1 MRMSTNAATGSRT
14 ASSGLEPVPSNLLLR
29 GLSVLR
35 CFGVERSA
43 LGSSD
48 IARMTGLPQP
58 TVWRICK
65 TLQSQG
71 YLTLEQDRTRYRPG
85 AAVLTLGYAA
95 LQSLEIS
102 ELSKPSL
109 QDIANRVRGASGL
122 SIRERHTMLLVQRCE
137 AHGARITYNMRIGD
151 TLPMLTSASGWAHL
165 VSLPPKERAELIGR
179 LERADPDAA
188 KTAAKPMKA
197 AFDAF
202 EKTGYILNSGI
213 LFPGLISIAV
223 PFTSRRRGAKYVVS
237 CSATSVV
244 FGTRTLHESIGKALS
259 RIAKELSDV

>member
-1 MRMSTNAATGSRT
+1 MSTNATMTSHGPD
-14 ASSGLEPVPSNLLLR
+14 PVPSNLLLR

-35 CFGVERSA
+35 CFGSGRSA

-65 TLQSQG
+65 TLESQG
-71 YLTLEQDRTRYRPG
+71 YLTLEQDGTRYRPG

-95 LQSLEIS
+95 LESLDLS

-109 QDIANRVRGASGL
+109 QDIANRIRGASGL
-122 SIRERHTMLLVQRCE
+122 SIRERQTMLLVQRCE
-137 AHGARITYNMRIGD
+137 AQGARITYNMRIGD

-165 VSLPPKERAELIGR
+165 VALPSRERSELIAQ

-188 KTAAKPMKA
+188 KVAAKPMKA

-213 LFPGLISIAV
+213 LFPGLVSVAV
-223 PFTSRRRGAKYVVS
+223 PFTSRRRGAKYVIS
-237 CSATSVV
+237 CSAANVV
-244 FGTRTLHESIGKALS
+244 FGTRSLHESVGKAIS
-259 RIAKELSDV
+259 RIAKELSEV